1 MESNGTSIFVV
12 IFLAVLILSAVLIV
26 WMFVSL
32 VRSELEDERRQMI
45 VGKAS
50 TWAFI
55 AVVGGD
61 LIEVIRTAVQQPS
74 GEPASPFIQLVTAA
88 VVYAAFW
95 AGSSTS
101 TEAEHGE
108 QDPGA
113 EERDGPLSGR
123 AGPPV
128 RSVPPDHQRH
138 RKQQVRPHP
147 HPGLPP
153 GRSAGDHGGRAV
165 PGAGGKILLKLAGT
179 RLQNGSPLLSLF

>member
-61 LIEVIRTAVQQPS
+61 PDRGDPD
-74 GEPASPFIQLVTAA
+74 GGTAA
-88 VVYAAFW
+88 QRG
-95 AGSSTS
+95 AGL
-101 TEAEHGE
+101 
-108 QDPGA
+108 
-113 EERDGPLSGR
+113 PLYP
-123 AGPPV
+123 AGNGGGGV
-128 RSVPPDHQRH
+128 CGLFGLVQA
-138 RKQQVRPHP
+138 QVRRLSMENKIRALRSEM
-147 HPGLPP
+147 GLSQEELARRCGVSRQTINAIENNKYDPTLTL
-153 GRSAGDHGGRAV
+153 AFH
-165 PGAGGKILLKLAGT
+165 LAGVLGT
-179 RLQNGSPLLSLF
+179 TVDELFLGPGEKSC

>member
-74 GEPASPFIQLVTAA
+74 REPASPL
-88 VVYAAFW
+88 
-95 AGSSTS
+95 SSW
-101 TEAEHGE
+101 
-108 QDPGA
+108 
-113 EERDGPLSGR
+113 
-123 AGPPV
+123 
-128 RSVPPDHQRH
+128 
-138 RKQQVRPHP
+138 
-147 HPGLPP
+147 
-153 GRSAGDHGGRAV
+153 
-165 PGAGGKILLKLAGT
+165 
-179 RLQNGSPLLSLF
+179 

>member
-88 VVYAAFW
+88 WCSSALTTMEMPSDWQMWIRSIPASPTASAMLLCRTLQCSCAFRSRITGW
-95 AGSSTS
+95 CVLPSVREATS
-101 TEAEHGE
+101 PTTSKEK
-108 QDPGA
+108 
-113 EERDGPLSGR
+113 
-123 AGPPV
+123 V
-128 RSVPPDHQRH
+128 
-138 RKQQVRPHP
+138 
-147 HPGLPP
+147 
-153 GRSAGDHGGRAV
+153 
-165 PGAGGKILLKLAGT
+165 
-179 RLQNGSPLLSLF
+179 

>member
-74 GEPASPFIQLVTAA
+74 GEPASPFDYFTPR
-88 VVYAAFW
+88 
-95 AGSSTS
+95 
-101 TEAEHGE
+101 
-108 QDPGA
+108 DPG
-113 EERDGPLSGR
+113 LSF
-123 AGPPV
+123 AQT
-128 RSVPPDHQRH
+128 H
-138 RKQQVRPHP
+138 
-147 HPGLPP
+147 
-153 GRSAGDHGGRAV
+153 
-165 PGAGGKILLKLAGT
+165 
-179 RLQNGSPLLSLF
+179 